1 MSRTIDYVY
10 TLMSPWAYLGFEPF
24 HAIAKKHDVTIRYR
38 PIPILEVFNETG
50 GLPLGKRPPTRQ
62 AYRLV
67 ELQRWR
73 AIRGVPLVLQAK
85 RFPFEA
91 ALADKLAIAVL
102 MLGLSPEAYL
112 RAAHRAVWA
121 EDRNLG
127 DEGELANLLNATGY
141 EAAKALAEAKSEAC
155 AAAFAD
161 NREYCLASGI
171 FGAPS
176 YVLDGEIY
184 WGQDRLDLLDHALT
198 SGRPPYRPDG
208 DA

>member
-10 TLMSPWAYLGFEPF
+10 TLLSPWAYLGFEPF
-24 HAIAKKHDVTIRYR
+24 HAVAKKHGVTINYR

-62 AYRLV
+62 AYRFV

-73 AIRGVPLVLQAK
+73 AIRGVPLLLRAK

-91 ALADKLAIAVL
+91 ALADKLAIAL
-102 MLGLSPEAYL
+102 LTLGISPEAYL

-127 DEGELANLLNATGY
+127 DEGELASLLTAAGY
-141 EAAKALAEAKSEAC
+141 DAGQAIAEAKSDAC
-155 AAAFAD
+155 AATFIG
-161 NREYCLASGI
+161 NREYCLAAGI

-176 YVLDGEIY
+176 YVLDGEIF
-184 WGQDRLDLLDHALT
+184 WGQDRLDLLDQALT
-198 SGRPPYRPDG
+198 SGRPPYLPDG

>member
-24 HAIAKKHDVTIRYR
+24 HALAKKHGVTIRYR

-50 GLPLGKRPPTRQ
+50 GLPLAKRPPTRQ

-73 AIRGVPLVLQAK
+73 AARNVPLNLRPK
-85 RFPFEA
+85 GFPFDH
-91 ALADKLAIAVL
+91 ALADKLAIAL
-102 MLGLSPEAYL
+102 PALGASPEAYL
-112 RAAHRAVWA
+112 GAAHRAIWA
-121 EDRNLG
+121 EERNLG
-127 DEGELANLLNATGY
+127 EAAELIRLLEVTGY
-141 EAAKALAEAKSEAC
+141 DAEKALAKAKTNEI
-155 AAAFAD
+155 AAQFIG
-161 NREYCLASGI
+161 NREFCLAAGI

-176 YVLDGEIY
+176 YVLDGEIF
-184 WGQDRLDLLDHALT
+184 WGQDRLDLLDQALA
-198 SGRPPYRPDG
+198 SARPPYRPDG